1 MNIQLAIGQF
11 LEYLEVVRRRSPAT
25 IEAYRTDLQ
34 GFVVVLDRRGDTPVQ
49 SVTVADVNRWLCSMQ
64 PNATS
69 TVHRRLS
76 ALSSFFQ
83 TGLVLGYTATN
94 PVERIERPPL
104 NKKVM
109 PAMSDKDIAKL
120 LSVADHPMEQAII
133 LTFATTGVRRAELIG
148 IRIEDVDWQGQRIR
162 IRGKGGKERQVII
175 SPQLQRALWVYLHDK
190 NLSDQ
195 SPLFPSRT
203 GRQFHNST
211 LQRWFK
217 RWLEQAAVEGKG
229 FTIHS
234 LPLCG
239 YKVAAARAER
249 S

>member
-1 MNIQLAIGQF
+1 
-11 LEYLEVVRRRSPAT
+11 
-25 IEAYRTDLQ
+25 
-34 GFVVVLDRRGDTPVQ
+34 
-49 SVTVADVNRWLCSMQ
+49 
-64 PNATS
+64 
-69 TVHRRLS
+69 
-76 ALSSFFQ
+76 
-83 TGLVLGYTATN
+83 
-94 PVERIERPPL
+94 
-104 NKKVM
+104 
-109 PAMSDKDIAKL
+109 
-120 LSVADHPMEQAII
+120 MEEAII

-217 RWLEQAAVEGKG
+217 RWLEQAALEGKG

-234 LPLCG
+234 LRRYAATRWLRHGLNVREIQVLLGHESPETTARYLSVDLEEIQ
-239 YKVAAARAER
+239 KHVSQLPAISEKVMASPDSSKPDAAPAPSVAAVDQSPALLPDNLEPLAEILARLDAKTVNYLLEQAQMVGVGAA
-249 S
+249 